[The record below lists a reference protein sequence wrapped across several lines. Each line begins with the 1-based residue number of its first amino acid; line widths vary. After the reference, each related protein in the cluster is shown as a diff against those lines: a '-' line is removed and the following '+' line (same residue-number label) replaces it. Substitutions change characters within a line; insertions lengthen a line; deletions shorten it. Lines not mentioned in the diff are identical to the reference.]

1 MTPDRSTAVAISV
14 IVASVEAARTMRR
27 CLESVC
33 EAAKA
38 VAAEVMVVDASRD
51 GSADIAEEVLG
62 PASVI
67 RLPVGTLTPDLWAAG
82 IQRSRGK
89 IVALT
94 TAHFEVQAS
103 WLDSLA
109 KGLDGSTLGA
119 SGRIDLADETSVT
132 DWAVFYLRY
141 AEFLN
146 EPENLVRGVSGIPA
160 DNAAYDGDAAR
171 QFVARRAGFWEV
183 EFHQELHAAGRSLA
197 LVRNATARYGR
208 SFPFLTIAAHRFHHG
223 RHAGAWRVATG
234 QRSLGLLIAS
244 APAVPFALAARSWR
258 RVRSIPA
265 HRSRFLR
272 ALPVV
277 LALATMWAAGE
288 AVGAMTGAPLSRRP
302 APVPA

>member
-1 MTPDRSTAVAISV
+1 M
-14 IVASVEAARTMRR
+14 
-27 CLESVC
+27 
-33 EAAKA
+33 
-38 VAAEVMVVDASRD
+38 AAEVLVVDASRD

-62 PASVI
+62 PEGVV
-67 RLPVGTLTPDLWAAG
+67 RLPAGTLTPDLWAAG

-109 KGLDGSTLGA
+109 KGLDEATLGA
-119 SGRIDLADETSVT
+119 SGRIDLASEAAVV

-141 AEFLN
+141 AEFLA
-146 EPENLVRGVSGIPA
+146 EPETAAQRVHGIPA

-171 QFVARRAGFWEV
+171 QFVARNGGFWEV
-183 EFHQELHAAGRSLA
+183 EFHRELHAAGRSLA

-208 SFPFLTIAAHRFHHG
+208 SFPFTTIAAHRFHHG

-234 QRSLGLLIAS
+234 QRSLGLLIAG
-244 APAVPFALAARSWR
+244 APAVPFALAARTWR
-258 RVRSIPA
+258 RVRSIPE
-265 HRSRFLR
+265 HRRRFVR
-272 ALPVV
+272 ALPVF
-277 LALATMWAAGE
+277 LALATLWAAGE
-288 AVGAMTGAPLSRRP
+288 AVGALVGAPLSRRP

>member
-1 MTPDRSTAVAISV
+1 M
-14 IVASVEAARTMRR
+14 
-27 CLESVC
+27 
-33 EAAKA
+33 
-38 VAAEVMVVDASRD
+38 
-51 GSADIAEEVLG
+51 
-62 PASVI
+62 
-67 RLPVGTLTPDLWAAG
+67 
-82 IQRSRGK
+82 
-89 IVALT
+89 
-94 TAHFEVQAS
+94 F
-103 WLDSLA
+103 
-109 KGLDGSTLGA
+109 
-119 SGRIDLADETSVT
+119 T

-272 ALPVV
+272 ALPVF